1 MAGNRHVPSGLR
13 RGIFGGMVAGPVC
26 AGAGSPSDVMR
37 RGGSFLRAPQSLP
50 GCPGISGA
58 RARPAWREPATWGL
72 LAQAHWA
79 SCVALRAKGRSFVR
93 EPQSLGGWR
102 GGAGRWSVGAR
113 WCWALGDG
121 TAAMQAADGDDD
133 NDGAGG
139 AVGGSEDL
147 SSQHSPRAPDCQDSS
162 GCLEGQGGSEG
173 AVDEAAIALL
183 RGEQALHIPGPG
195 GDAATVAVGPGSR
208 LLELYPFHGASLGR
222 TSLGGWAGGGK
233 PGSSLGNRQGC
244 TGGNQGQQEWGSP
257 AGQRVVDA

>member
-1 MAGNRHVPSGLR
+1 MTGHWRSAGWSQARSARRAAARAPRRRTHAWGGAALAGNRHVPSGLR

-121 TAAMQAADGDDD
+121 TAAMQAADGDND

-183 RGEQALHIPGPG
+183 RADGLLKTLAS
-195 GDAATVAVGPGSR
+195 SR
-208 LLELYPFHGASLGR
+208 FPSTPSW
-222 TSLGGWAGGGK
+222 TSLPWW
-233 PGSSLGNRQGC
+233 
-244 TGGNQGQQEWGSP
+244 WGAFSTLDSHLRL
-257 AGQRVVDA
+257 A